1 MRTHFD
7 QDDQPRD
14 YLLFLLDH
22 EGACVAENCAL
33 CDHVQDLYD
42 LVQSRFLGKSRPQYV
57 QNATTKIQ

>member
-22 EGACVAENCAL
+22 EAACVAEKCPL
-33 CDHVQDLYD
+33 CDHVQDVYD
-42 LVQSRFLGKSRPQYV
+42 LVQSRFLGKSHQ
-57 QNATTKIQ
+57 QFGQSATTRIQ